1 MSGADAIAKHTPK
14 AMILAAGRGE
24 RMRPLTDHMP
34 KPLISVDG
42 TPMIEYAV
50 RKLVDAGV
58 TDLVVNLG
66 YRGAQIREHLGQ
78 GEAFGAKIAYS
89 DEGDPPLE
97 TGGGVFRAL
106 DLLGGAPFL
115 LVNADVYADV
125 DFAPL
130 VQRALEFPERDLA
143 HLVLVPNPEH
153 RLDGDFG
160 LEQGRARNDGAPRL
174 TFSGISILRPELF
187 VNCED
192 GRFPLAPLLRQAA
205 ACDQLGGERFDGP
218 WSDVGTPQ
226 RLSELESLL
235 RQRGRRSQE

>member
-1 MSGADAIAKHTPK
+1 
-14 AMILAAGRGE
+14 
-24 RMRPLTDHMP
+24 MRPLTDRIP
-34 KPLISVDG
+34 KPLVSVAG

-50 RKLVDAGV
+50 RKLAKAGI

-66 YRGAQIREHLGQ
+66 YRGAQIQEHLGH
-78 GEAFGAKIAYS
+78 GDAFGVRIAYS

-106 DLLGGAPFL
+106 DLLGEAPFL
-115 LVNADVYADV
+115 VVNADVYADF
-125 DFAPL
+125 DFGPL
-130 VQRALEFPERDLA
+130 VARARHFPAQDLA

-153 RLDGDFG
+153 RRDGDFG
-160 LEQGRARNDGAPRL
+160 LDRGRALNDGNPRL

-226 RLSELESLL
+226 RLSELENFLQ
-235 RQRGRRSQE
+235 QRGHGSQER